1 MKVETRRMCFIGIL
15 ILLFS
20 ISCGQEVRQTLSPVV
35 PDPADGRLKRVVI
48 LPFADYTLSFSSYG
62 HWRRN
67 VLVYEAV
74 QDELYRAG
82 FVPAAEEAVS
92 EYLLRR
98 GVFQYPYE
106 VSANTLSIQRE
117 LQEDWSD
124 QMKEELAKTISDNI
138 EKARNLKKQRDNRML
153 VAINSQMI
161 KDLGNTLGADYVVR
175 GRIVEFRWG
184 QEDTF
189 NFIKTGFLPCI
200 FKTSHRMVFGLADSE
215 SYEAIDKASI
225 GGTIRRAM
233 AETEYPFKYEADP
246 DSFLDNN
253 STEEVYSRLSD
264 LVWGAG
270 RFASGALGDKQGY
283 VPEATVQLR
292 MLIQDGRTGEVV
304 WLNRAEV
311 SVTPESTYAAHD
323 RYTLFQKAI
332 HKTVKSLVDNF
343 LDTLE
348 RGGVPTIDRAGLTV
362 AAEMVETSKLE
373 AAKAKEA
380 AAEANEAAKKARSA
394 AGEAGEASDEAKQAA
409 EKAKES
415 SAKSEKIFEKT
426 IRK

>member
-1 MKVETRRMCFIGIL
+1 MKVEIRTYILGIL

-20 ISCGQEVRQTLSPVV
+20 ISCGQEVRQTISPVV
-35 PDPADGRLKRVVI
+35 PDPADGRLKRIVI

-62 HWRRN
+62 HWRRTL
-67 VLVYEAV
+67 LVHEAV

-82 FVPAAEEAVS
+82 FVPAGEEAVA

-106 VSANTLSIQRE
+106 LSADTISLQRE
-117 LQEDWSD
+117 MDEDWSD
-124 QMKEELAKTISDNI
+124 QMKEELAKIVSENMARSSGLKNER
-138 EKARNLKKQRDNRML
+138 EKREL
-153 VAINSQMI
+153 VAMNSQMI
-161 KDLGNTLGADYVVR
+161 KDLGDTLGADYVVR

-184 QEDTF
+184 HEDTF
-189 NFIKTGFLPCI
+189 NFVKIGFLPCI
-200 FKTSHRMVFGLADSE
+200 LKTSRRMVFGLADSE
-215 SYEAIDKASI
+215 SYEAVDKASI
-225 GGTIRRAM
+225 GGTLRRAL
-233 AETEYPFKYEADP
+233 ADTDYPFKYKADP
-246 DSFLDNN
+246 DSYMLDNK
-253 STEEVYSRLSD
+253 STEEIYSRLSD

-270 RFASGALGDKQGY
+270 RFAAGALGDTQGN

-311 SVTPESTYAAHD
+311 SITPESTFAEHD

-332 HKTVKSLVDNF
+332 QKTVKSLVRNF
-343 LDTLE
+343 VDTLE
-348 RGGVPTIDRAGLTV
+348 RGGVPTIDSAGLTL
-362 AAEMVETSKLE
+362 AADMLEASKIE

-380 AAEANEAAKKARSA
+380 AAEAGEAAKKAGESAKKAEGA
-394 AGEAGEASDEAKQAA
+394 AGEAEQAA
-409 EKAKES
+409 KSAEES
-415 SAKSEKIFEKT
+415 SVKSEKIFKKT

>member
-1 MKVETRRMCFIGIL
+1 MKQYKMNYTEQDSSL
-15 ILLFS
+15 
-20 ISCGQEVRQTLSPVV
+20 RQ
-35 PDPADGRLKRVVI
+35 KK
-48 LPFADYTLSFSSYG
+48 PF
-62 HWRRN
+62 
-67 VLVYEAV
+67 
-74 QDELYRAG
+74 Q
-82 FVPAAEEAVS
+82 
-92 EYLLRR
+92 
-98 GVFQYPYE
+98 
-106 VSANTLSIQRE
+106 NTASLQRE

-124 QMKEELAKTISDNI
+124 QMKEEMAKTISENI
-138 EKARNLKKQRDNRML
+138 ARSGTLNKQQDNRRL

-161 KDLGNTLGADYVVR
+161 KDLGDTLGADYVVR

-184 QEDTF
+184 HEDTF
-189 NFIKTGFLPCI
+189 NFVKIGFLPCI
-200 FKTSHRMVFGLADSE
+200 LKTSRRMVFGLADSE

-225 GGTIRRAM
+225 GGTIRRAL
-233 AETEYPFKYEADP
+233 AETDYPFKYETDP

-270 RFASGALGDKQGY
+270 RFASGALGDKQGN

-311 SVTPESTYAAHD
+311 SVTPESKYAEHD

-332 HKTVKSLVDNF
+332 HKTVNSLVRNF

-348 RGGVPTIDRAGLTV
+348 RGGVPTIDSAGLTV
-362 AAEMVETSKLE
+362 AAEMLEASKLE

-380 AAEANEAAKKARSA
+380 SDEANEAAKKARESAKKAEGA
-394 AGEAGEASDEAKQAA
+394 AGEAGKAAKSA
-409 EKAKES
+409 EES
-415 SAKSEKIFEKT
+415 SMKSEKIFKKT